1 MKWDRKRDPIFVYS
15 ALHADILSSLKR
27 VWAGFPAPF
36 CCLSNAL
43 ADMVERAL
51 FQPGN
56 LRL

>member
-1 MKWDRKRDPIFVYS
+1 MKWDRKRDPIFVPA
-15 ALHADILSSLKR
+15 ALHAEILSSLKGG
-27 VWAGFPAPF
+27 WAGFPSPF